1 MVKSM
6 FVDIAKIKIK
16 GGDGGAG
23 AVAFHREKYVAAG
36 GPDGGDGGKGGDVVF
51 VVDDNLATLADFR
64 YKRKYS
70 APNGEGGKG
79 GRCNGKKGQDLE
91 IKVPRGTIIREANS
105 KAVMADMS
113 KTERFIA
120 AKGGKG
126 GWGNMHFATSTRQVP
141 RFAKPGVPGEEW
153 EVNLELK
160 LLADV
165 GLVGY
170 PSVGKSS
177 LISVVSQ
184 AKPKIGDYHFT
195 TLVPN
200 LGVVSMGEGNSFVL
214 ADIPGLIEG
223 ASEGV
228 GLGHQFLRHVERCRM
243 LIHIVDVS
251 GSEGRNPIGDF
262 EKINEEL
269 AKFNPELA
277 QRPMIVAGNK
287 IDMAEPEQIESFKKY
302 VNDKGYEYYS
312 ICAPIMEGTKELMN
326 VTWNMLKDLPPI
338 KEYEA
343 EEIPLDA
350 LLPENDMSFK
360 ITQEDEGYYLV
371 EAKWFPRVL
380 KGIDVTD
387 YEALQYMQR
396 VLEKSGVFDALR
408 EKGIQEGD
416 IVSLYDIEF
425 EYIP

>member
-1 MVKSM
+1 M

-113 KTERFIA
+113 KTERFVA

-153 EVNLELK
+153 EISLELK

-251 GSEGRNPIGDF
+251 GSEGRNPIDDF

-269 AKFNPELA
+269 KKFNPDLA
-277 QRPMIVAGNK
+277 ERPMIVAGNK
-287 IDMAEPEQIESFKKY
+287 MDMAEPEQIEEFKKY

-326 VTWNMLKDLPPI
+326 VTWNMLKELPPI
-338 KEYEA
+338 KEYEV
-343 EEIPLDA
+343 EEIPLES
-350 LLPENDMSFK
+350 LIPEDDNSFK

>member
-1 MVKSM
+1 M

-16 GGDGGAG
+16 GGDGG

-64 YKRKYS
+64 YKRKYA

-79 GRCNGKKGQDLE
+79 GRCNGKKGKDLE

-113 KTERFIA
+113 KTERFVA

-126 GWGNMHFATSTRQVP
+126 GWGNIHFATSTRQVP
-141 RFAKPGVPGEEW
+141 RFAKPGTPGEEW
-153 EVNLELK
+153 EVSLELK

-200 LGVVSMGEGNSFVL
+200 LGVVSMGEGSSFVI

-223 ASEGV
+223 ASEGI
-228 GLGHQFLRHVERCRM
+228 GLGHQFLRHIERCRM

-251 GSEGRNPIGDF
+251 GSEGRNPIDDF

-269 AKFNPELA
+269 VKFNPELA

-287 IDMAEPEQIESFKKY
+287 IDMAEPEQIEEFKNY
-302 VNDKGYEYYS
+302 VNSKGYEYYS
-312 ICAPIMEGTKELMN
+312 ICAPICEGTKELMN
-326 VTWNMLKDLPPI
+326 VTWNMLQTLPPI
-338 KEYEA
+338 KEYDT
-343 EEIPLDA
+343 EEIPFEAFIED
-350 LLPENDMSFK
+350 NNSFK
-360 ITQEDEGYYLV
+360 ITQVDDGYFLV
-371 EAKWFPRVL
+371 EAKWFPKVL
-380 KGIDVTD
+380 KGIDITD

-396 VLEKSGVFDALR
+396 VLEKSGIFDALR

>member
-1 MVKSM
+1 M

-79 GRCNGKKGQDLE
+79 GRCNGKKGKDLE

-113 KTERFIA
+113 KTERFVA

-126 GWGNMHFATSTRQVP
+126 GWGNIHFATSTRQVP
-141 RFAKPGVPGEEW
+141 RFAKPGTPGEEW
-153 EVNLELK
+153 EVSLELK

-200 LGVVSMGEGNSFVL
+200 LGVVSMGEGSSFVI

-223 ASEGV
+223 ASEGI
-228 GLGHQFLRHVERCRM
+228 GLCHQFLRHIERCRM
-243 LIHIVDVS
+243 RIHIVDVS
-251 GSEGRNPIGDF
+251 GSEGRNPIDDF

-269 AKFNPELA
+269 VKFNPELA

-287 IDMAEPEQIESFKKY
+287 IDMAEPEQIEEFKNY
-302 VNDKGYEYYS
+302 VNSKGYEYYS
-312 ICAPIMEGTKELMN
+312 ICAPICEGTKELMN
-326 VTWNMLKDLPPI
+326 VTWNMLQTLPPI
-338 KEYEA
+338 KEYDT
-343 EEIPLDA
+343 EEIPFEAFIED
-350 LLPENDMSFK
+350 NNSFK
-360 ITQEDEGYYLV
+360 ITQVDDGYFLV
-371 EAKWFPRVL
+371 EAKWFPKVL
-380 KGIDVTD
+380 KGIDITD

-396 VLEKSGVFDALR
+396 VLEKSGIFDALR

>member
-1 MVKSM
+1 M

-113 KTERFIA
+113 KTERFVA

-153 EVNLELK
+153 EVSLELK

-200 LGVVSMGEGNSFVL
+200 LGVVSMGEGNSFVI

-251 GSEGRNPIGDF
+251 GSEGRNPIDDF

-269 AKFNPELA
+269 KKFNPDLA
-277 QRPMIVAGNK
+277 ERPMIVAGNK
-287 IDMAEPEQIESFKKY
+287 IDMAEPEQIEEFKKY
-302 VNDKGYEYYS
+302 VNDKGYDYYS

-326 VTWNMLKDLPPI
+326 VTWNMLKELPPI
-338 KEYEA
+338 KEYEV
-343 EEIPLDA
+343 EEIPLES
-350 LLPENDMSFK
+350 LIPEDDNSFK